1 MNTFLCLVF
10 WYLNN
15 DLCRS
20 CCSLDF
26 WCVELSVR
34 GSVDKIDWRGVWEG
48 EGRMTTHENRP
59 SIRCWHTCGR
69 SSSLPYTHAL
79 CWRCLLPTLTIPLP
93 PSLSYLLSW
102 RRRKLPLKSFLRTVN
117 TSFLFYFARFTA
129 WQQQQQQLQLA
140 QIELHD
146 YVGCVRGTDW
156 TAWTS
161 WQCCQSA
168 LN

>member
-1 MNTFLCLVF
+1 MYFNFLSTNFPGYVAAKHCQCFPKVCHAITVRRCLVWQIMNTFLCLVF

-69 SSSLPYTHAL
+69 SSSLPQNT
-79 CWRCLLPTLTIPLP
+79 RTLPTVSSSYTLSSSLSIRSSLP
-93 PSLSYLLSW
+93 LSYLLSW
-102 RRRKLPLKSFLRTVN
+102 RRR
-117 TSFLFYFARFTA
+117 
-129 WQQQQQQLQLA
+129 
-140 QIELHD
+140 
-146 YVGCVRGTDW
+146 
-156 TAWTS
+156 
-161 WQCCQSA
+161 
-168 LN
+168 